1 VSDSGSTGSN
11 DPYDPNRPPGSGDST
26 PPPPPPSQPSQPQWG
41 TNPPPAPG
49 GGGEWPGGQQP
60 GQPPYGQPQYGSP
73 YGQPAG
79 TPPPNYLVWA
89 ILSTVLCCLPLGIAS
104 IVYAAQVN
112 GKYQAGDLAGA
123 QESSR
128 KAKQFAIWGAV
139 AGIVVAVLYLVLVIA
154 LSAGSD

>member
-1 VSDSGSTGSN
+1 M
-11 DPYDPNRPPGSGDST
+11 
-26 PPPPPPSQPSQPQWG
+26 
-41 TNPPPAPG
+41 
-49 GGGEWPGGQQP
+49 
-60 GQPPYGQPQYGSP
+60 
-73 YGQPAG
+73 
-79 TPPPNYLVWA
+79 WA

-139 AGIVVAVLYLVLVIA
+139 AGIVLGVLYLLLVIA